1 MENHEIKKEL
11 KGLPHIKT
19 VWVDANGDYYT
30 VAVNGTVPLDLTDEI
45 AEPSPVK
52 ETVESITQFKPETA
66 TKKQKRK

>member
-1 MENHEIKKEL
+1 MKAHEIKKEL

-19 VWVDANGDYYT
+19 VWLAENGDYYT
-30 VAVNGTVPLDLTDEI
+30 VAVRGTVPLDLTEEI

-66 TKKQKRK
+66 TKKQKPK